1 MAMTTAQVNTT
12 GRRVNARTA
21 LLGLALVVASLLGAR
36 PAAAHAVVYPKTSA
50 PGAYEKYVLR
60 VPNEK
65 GVATTRIE
73 IRFPSDVRVISFADV
88 AGWRLQVVTDKA
100 GRITG
105 AVWTGTLP
113 PQRFVELPFV
123 AVNPKESAL
132 LTWPA
137 FQTYADGERVEW
149 TGPENDKHPA
159 SSTQIGTGMTTGP
172 SGGVATF
179 VMSVAGLALGMLSLG
194 LVLRRE
200 PVAASVT
207 GERPALQ

>member
-1 MAMTTAQVNTT
+1 MNRMA
-12 GRRVNARTA
+12 
-21 LLGLALVVASLLGAR
+21 LFGLVVTVASLVAAR
-36 PAAAHAVVYPKTSA
+36 PAVAHAVVFPRTSP

-65 GVATTRIE
+65 DVATTRIE
-73 IRFPSDVRVISFADV
+73 IRFPSEVRVISFADV
-88 AGWRLQVVTDKA
+88 SGWKLQVISDKA

-123 AVNPKESAL
+123 AVNPKSSAL

-137 FQTYADGERVEW
+137 FQTYADGERVQW

-159 SSTQIGTGMTTGP
+159 SSTQIGTAATTGP

-179 VMSVAGLALGMLSLG
+179 IMSVAGLALGMLSLG

-200 PVAASVT
+200 PAAVSVT